1 MTNIIETENRLVVCL
16 GQSGEKKMEWR
27 AEKGLLMS
35 TRLLGGLKCSE
46 IGLYKQLND
55 SEYTRK
61 HCLVHIKWVHF
72 YGIDIITQ

>member
-1 MTNIIETENRLVVCL
+1 
-16 GQSGEKKMEWR
+16 
-27 AEKGLLMS
+27 MS

-46 IGLYKQLND
+46 IGLYEQLND

-72 YGIDIITQ
+72 YGIEIIAQ